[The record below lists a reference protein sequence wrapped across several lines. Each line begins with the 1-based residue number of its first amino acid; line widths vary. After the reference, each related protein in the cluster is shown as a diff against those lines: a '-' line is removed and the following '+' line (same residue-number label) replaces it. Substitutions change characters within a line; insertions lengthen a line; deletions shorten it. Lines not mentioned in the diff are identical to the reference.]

1 MRRRVFWTGLALL
14 ATVAVLGSVVLIADR
29 LSPGQEKGLGGANIG
44 GPFTLTDHQGQAVTQ
59 DILNSKINLVYFGYS
74 FCPDICPTDLQLIGQ
89 ALDQLTPDE
98 LADTQALF
106 VSVDPERD
114 TPQQLAGYVG
124 LFHPSIRGL
133 TGTPDQ
139 VAAAA
144 KAYRAYYKKVSAE
157 EAGTSDYLMDHSA
170 FIYLMD
176 RQGRFVRV
184 FGHGVDPKEM
194 VEWVRKVR
202 SGG

>member
-1 MRRRVFWTGLALL
+1 MKRRVFWTGLALL
-14 ATVAVLGSVVLIADR
+14 ATAAVLGSVVLIADR
-29 LSPGQEKGLGGANIG
+29 LSPGQEKVQGAVNIG

-59 DILNSKINLVYFGYS
+59 DILNGKINLVYFGYS

-139 VAAAA
+139 IAAAA
-144 KAYRAYYKKVSAE
+144 KAYRAYYKKISAE
-157 EAGTSDYLMDHSA
+157 EAGTSEYLMDHSA

-194 VEWVRKVR
+194 VEWVRKLR
-202 SGG
+202 TGG

>member
-1 MRRRVFWTGLALL
+1 MRRRTFWTGLALL
-14 ATVAVLGSVVLIADR
+14 ATAAVLGSVVLIADR
-29 LSPGQEKGLGGANIG
+29 LSPGQEKMQATVNIG
-44 GPFTLTDHQGQAVTQ
+44 GPFTLTDHQGQTVTQ
-59 DILNSKINLVYFGYS
+59 DILNGKINLVYFGYS

-98 LADTQALF
+98 LGDTQALF

-139 VAAAA
+139 IAAAA
-144 KAYRAYYKKVSAE
+144 KAYRAYYKKISAE
-157 EAGTSDYLMDHSA
+157 EAGTSEYLMDHSA

-176 RQGRFVRV
+176 RNGHFVRV

-194 VEWVRKVR
+194 VEWIRKVR
-202 SGG
+202 AAD